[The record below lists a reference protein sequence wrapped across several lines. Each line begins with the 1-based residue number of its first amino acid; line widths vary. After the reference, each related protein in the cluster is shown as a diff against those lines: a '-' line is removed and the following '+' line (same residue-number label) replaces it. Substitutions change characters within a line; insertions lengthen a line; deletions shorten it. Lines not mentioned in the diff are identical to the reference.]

1 MTAARILLVEGV
13 PGIGKSTLVNGL
25 EARYTAEAH
34 GRSRSFL
41 RLGQAHTHW
50 PATRG
55 GTAAACACIAGVL
68 QTVEGMAAAVL
79 EEREPYFWC
88 LIDTLHLTLAERP
101 GGLTAREVGE
111 CGERLARLG
120 ARLVVL
126 TAREET
132 LRRRCI
138 EGREGNPWLTGMLAR
153 HGGHDAMVAALM
165 GEQQRMTAGA
175 ERQGMVLAS
184 FEAERPVSD
193 IVEAAWKVWMG

>member
-1 MTAARILLVEGV
+1 METMEEGPTRRATGVTASRILLVEGI

-25 EARYTAEAH
+25 EARYAAEAH

-55 GTAAACACIAGVL
+55 GAAAARACIAGAL
-68 QTVEGMAAAVL
+68 QTVEGMAAAVI

-101 GGLTAREVGE
+101 GGLTDDEVLA
-111 CGERLARLG
+111 CDARLARLG
-120 ARLVVL
+120 ARLVLL

-153 HGGHDAMVAALM
+153 YGGPDAMVAALM
-165 GEQQRMTAGA
+165 GEQLRMTGAG
-175 ERQGMVLAS
+175 RDSGMAGGEPRV
-184 FEAERPVSD
+184 
-193 IVEAAWKVWMG
+193 

>member
-1 MTAARILLVEGV
+1 VTASRILLVEGI

-25 EARYTAEAH
+25 EARYAAEAR

-55 GTAAACACIAGVL
+55 GTEAARACIARAL
-68 QTVEGMAAAVL
+68 RTVEGMAAAVL

-101 GGLTAREVGE
+101 GGLSAEEVGE
-111 CGERLARLG
+111 CGARLARLG
-120 ARLVVL
+120 ARLVLL

-138 EGREGNPWLTGMLAR
+138 DGREGNPWLSEMLAR
-153 HGGHDAMVAALM
+153 HGGPDAMVAALM
-165 GEQQRMTAGA
+165 GERRRMMGA
-175 ERQGMVLAS
+175 AARQPMPVAS
-184 FEAERPVSD
+184 FEAEAPAPD
-193 IVEAAWKVWMG
+193 LVEAAWGFWIR